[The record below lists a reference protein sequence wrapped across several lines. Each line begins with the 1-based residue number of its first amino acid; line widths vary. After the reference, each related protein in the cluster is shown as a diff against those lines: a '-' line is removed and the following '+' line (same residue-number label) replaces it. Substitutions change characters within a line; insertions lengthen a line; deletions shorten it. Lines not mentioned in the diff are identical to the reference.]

1 MTEERI
7 VVGKTEMAD
16 RARELSVP
24 STTTTTS
31 KSPSWPEPVREWRQR
46 ERVESFS
53 RQGMTTES
61 SIDKRDGLRPMGR
74 SPSEKMIE

>member
-61 SIDKRDGLRPMGR
+61 SIGKKQRAAAVGSQP
-74 SPSEKMIE
+74 EIEVF